1 MLALVGFDLF
11 MDFLYLL
18 LEFLL
23 QLVARVS
30 LQFNWSVL
38 QLVQLL
44 LELLVQLLH
53 GIQVI
58 AKLIYVLERPIVVLL
73 LVREVIH
80 DLLDLACL
88 RLVHQ
93 LLESFVMLVD
103 LLLQMLKVSLL
114 LLVLHRQL
122 LLLFELLLSFIRGFV
137 HVQHLALELLI

>member
-44 LELLVQLLH
+44 LQLLVQLLH
-53 GIQVI
+53 GIQII
-58 AKLIYVLERPIVVLL
+58 AKLIYVLECPIVVLF

-80 DLLDLACL
+80 DLLDLASF

-93 LLESFVMLVD
+93 LFESFVMLVD
-103 LLLQMLKVSLL
+103 LLLQMLKISLL
-114 LLVLHRQL
+114 LLVLHGQL
-122 LLLFELLLSFIRGFV
+122 LLLF
-137 HVQHLALELLI
+137 